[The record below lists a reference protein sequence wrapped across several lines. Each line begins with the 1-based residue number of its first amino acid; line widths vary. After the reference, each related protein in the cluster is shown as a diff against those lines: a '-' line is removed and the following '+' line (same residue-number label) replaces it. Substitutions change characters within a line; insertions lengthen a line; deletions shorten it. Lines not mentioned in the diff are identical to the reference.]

1 MATIVLNVTKP
12 MLILFLDFLDSF
24 DSKTTLLLFILLV
37 LESKTVRLF
46 LESQKK
52 NSMIYM
58 REKMRNIRIFVL
70 RIYLQSISFESK
82 FT

>member
-1 MATIVLNVTKP
+1 MATIALNVTKP

>member
-1 MATIVLNVTKP
+1 MATIVQSATKL

-37 LESKTVRLF
+37 QESKIVRPF

-52 NSMIYM
+52 SSMIYM
-58 REKMRNIRIFVL
+58 KERMRNTRTFVL
-70 RIYLQSISFESK
+70 RIFLQSTKFE
-82 FT
+82 

>member
-1 MATIVLNVTKP
+1 MATIALNVTKP

-37 LESKTVRLF
+37 LESKTVRQF

>member
-1 MATIVLNVTKP
+1 MATIALNVTKP
-12 MLILFLDFLDSF
+12 MLILFLDFLVSF

-52 NSMIYM
+52 NSMTYM